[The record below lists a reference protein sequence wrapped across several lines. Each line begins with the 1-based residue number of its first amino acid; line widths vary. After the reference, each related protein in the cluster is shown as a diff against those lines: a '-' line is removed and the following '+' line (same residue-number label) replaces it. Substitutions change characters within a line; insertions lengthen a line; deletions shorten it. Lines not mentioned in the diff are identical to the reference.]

1 MRQCVTT
8 GLRCCKL
15 QITAGEQMRFGIL
28 GPLRVG
34 GGEATV
40 TAGRDRIV
48 LAMLLLRSGRLVPV
62 EDLVDAVWEERPPAT
77 ARAQLQTCVS
87 RLRRRFA
94 ELGLAPEIIVTDP
107 AGYGVRIAP
116 SDLDAD
122 TFARGVDEARAAV
135 AAGRFAE
142 AAERFHAALALWR
155 GPALSGIP
163 SRSVRRRAQTLDEQR
178 LTALEERVDVELRL
192 GRAAEL
198 IEEIAESVDQHPLR
212 ERLRGQLMLALSS
225 VGRQADALAV
235 YREGRRFYAD
245 ELGIEPGAELQ
256 ELHQRVLAGDLAV
269 TSSEEWSFAPVRAL
283 PRAINDFIGRQ
294 ETLARLVKEIEEDD
308 ARIQLV
314 DGMAG
319 SGKTTLAVHVATALA
334 DRYPDA
340 HLFIDLHGHSEREPL
355 PPAAALAALLRQLG
369 VPGDRIPA
377 DADERAAL
385 WRSKLSGR
393 RAIVV
398 LDNAASAAQVAPLL
412 PSGRDSLTLITS
424 RRRLAGLD
432 GGKPSSLAVL
442 DPEEAVE
449 LLGRVVGADRVAA
462 EPEATTEVITR
473 CGHLPLAIRLAGAR
487 LAHRPRWRVRDL
499 ADRLATGRDTLTEL
513 SAGDRSV
520 GQAFALSYAQ
530 LDVDQQRMFRL
541 LALHPVGFFD
551 DRLAAAVADLP
562 LPDAQDLLDSLV
574 DAHLVDEPDA
584 GRFRFHDLMREYA
597 RQLLETG
604 ETAASRTA
612 ATVRLL
618 DHYLHVAHAIS
629 GRMEPV
635 ASRSALVLPKPPRA
649 DLVRA
654 SVSDGAAWFD
664 ANRAALPAL
673 VRLAAD
679 EGQLERCWQLA
690 RTSWFYLF
698 QHGHLDELVDT
709 HTVALRAA
717 ERLDDAGAIATV
729 QNYLSSGYFRLGR
742 VPEAIELM
750 EVALRLRQRL
760 GDRRGEATVRRNL
773 TVAYGANWQLAPAM
787 AHSAAALAL
796 VSAGDQPVE
805 VIAILNNQALL
816 LLAWGR
822 YPEARLASRRQLRLA
837 REIGDMNSLYN
848 ALGHLGAVRARLG
861 DYPGARRFLRLA
873 LKFKRREGNRFG
885 EGEVLNE
892 LGSIERILGRPEA
905 AATLHREALAA
916 VVKSGDRIAAS
927 VSRNLLARA
936 LLDQGDVASAVD
948 LHRRVLADAVRM
960 NAPHEQAGALDG
972 IARCLRDTDPGAARS
987 HWFRAL
993 SLFRQIESP
1002 EQHEVE
1008 RLLAELG

>member
-1 MRQCVTT
+1 
-8 GLRCCKL
+8 
-15 QITAGEQMRFGIL
+15 MRFGIL

-34 GGEATV
+34 GGESTV

-48 LAMLLLRSGRLVPV
+48 LAMLLLRAGRLVPV
-62 EDLVDAVWEERPPAT
+62 DELVDAVWEERPPAT

-94 ELGLAPEIIVTDP
+94 ELGLPPETIITDP
-107 AGYGVRIAP
+107 VGYGVRADP
-116 SDLDAD
+116 GGLDAEVF
-122 TFARGVDEARAAV
+122 TRTVEAARTAV
-135 AAGRFAE
+135 AAGRQAE
-142 AAERFHAALALWR
+142 AGELFRAALALWR
-155 GPALSGIP
+155 GPALGGIP
-163 SRSVRRRAQTLDEQR
+163 SRSVRRRAQALDEQR
-178 LTALEERVDVELRL
+178 LTALEECVDVELRL

-198 IEEIAESVDQHPLR
+198 IEELAENVDQHPLR

-256 ELHQRVLAGDLAV
+256 ELHQRVLAGDLALGG
-269 TSSEEWSFAPVRAL
+269 SEERSFTPVRAL
-283 PRAINDFIGRQ
+283 PRAIDDFIGRQ

-308 ARIQLV
+308 ARIQLI

-334 DRYPDA
+334 NRYPDA

-355 PPAAALAALLRQLG
+355 PAAAALATLLRQFG

-377 DADERAAL
+377 DTDERAAL
-385 WRSKLSGR
+385 WRSRLSGR
-393 RAIVV
+393 RVIVV

-432 GGKPSSLAVL
+432 GGKPSSLALL
-442 DPEEAVE
+442 DPDEAVE
-449 LLGRVVGADRVAA
+449 LLGRVAGADRVSA
-462 EPEATTEVITR
+462 EPEAAIEVITR

-513 SAGDRSV
+513 SAGERSV

-530 LDVDQQRMFRL
+530 LDLDQQRMFRL
-541 LALHPVGFFD
+541 LGLHPEGFFD
-551 DRLAAAVADLP
+551 DRAAAAVADLP
-562 LPDAQDLLDSLV
+562 LPDAQDLLDGLV
-574 DAHLVDEPDA
+574 DAHLVDEPEA

-597 RQLLETG
+597 RQLLGTG
-604 ETAASRTA
+604 ETAASRAA

-618 DHYLHVAHAIS
+618 DHYLHVAHAIAS
-629 GRMEPV
+629 RMEPA
-635 ASRSALVLPKPPRA
+635 ASRSALVLPEPPRA

-654 SVSDGAAWFD
+654 SAPEGTGWFD

-673 VRLAAD
+673 VRLAAA

-698 QHGHLDELVDT
+698 MHGHLDELVDT

-717 ERLDDAGAIATV
+717 EQLGDDGAVATV

-742 VPEAIELM
+742 FPEAIELM
-750 EVALRLRQRL
+750 ELALRLRQRL
-760 GDRRGEATVRRNL
+760 GDQRGEATVRRNL

-787 AHSAAALAL
+787 AHATAALAL

-805 VIAILNNQALL
+805 VTAILNNQALL

-822 YPEARLASRRQLRLA
+822 YPESRQVSRRQLHLA
-837 REIGDMNSLYN
+837 REIGDMNNVYN

-873 LKFKRREGNRFG
+873 LQFKRREGNRFG

-892 LGSIERILGRPEA
+892 LGSIERILGRPEQA
-905 AATLHREALAA
+905 AMLHREALTA
-916 VVKSGDRIAAS
+916 VAKSGDRVAACT
-927 VSRNLLARA
+927 SRNLLARA
-936 LLDQGDVASAVD
+936 LLDQGDAASAVD
-948 LHRRVLADAVRM
+948 LHRRVLAEAVRM
-960 NAPHEQAGALDG
+960 GARHEQARALDG
-972 IARCLRDTDPGAARS
+972 IARCLRGTDPAAARS

-993 SLFRQIESP
+993 ALFRQIESP
-1002 EQHEVE
+1002 DQHEVE

>member
-1 MRQCVTT
+1 
-8 GLRCCKL
+8 
-15 QITAGEQMRFGIL
+15 MRFGIL

-34 GGEATV
+34 GGESTV
-40 TAGRDRIV
+40 TAGRDRTV
-48 LAMLLLRSGRLVPV
+48 LATLLLRAGRLVPV
-62 EDLVDAVWEERPPAT
+62 DELVDAVWEEHPPAT
-77 ARAQLQTCVS
+77 ARAQLQSCVS
-87 RLRRRFA
+87 RLRRRLT
-94 ELGLAPEIIVTDP
+94 ELGLPPETIITDP
-107 AGYGVRIAP
+107 VGYGVRVAP
-116 SDLDAD
+116 DGLDAD
-122 TFARGVDEARAAV
+122 VFGRTVEAARTAV
-135 AAGRFAE
+135 AAGREVE
-142 AAERFHAALALWR
+142 ASELFRSALALWR
-155 GPALSGIP
+155 GPALGGIA
-163 SRSVRRRAQTLDEQR
+163 SRSVRRRAQALDERR
-178 LTALEERVDVELRL
+178 LTALEECVDLELRL

-198 IEEIAESVDQHPLR
+198 IGELAENVDQHPLR

-225 VGRQADALAV
+225 VGRQADALAA

-256 ELHQRVLAGDLAV
+256 ELHQRVLAGDLALGGA
-269 TSSEEWSFAPVRAL
+269 EERTFTPVRAL

-294 ETLARLVKEIEEDD
+294 ETLNRLVKEIEEDD

-334 DRYPDA
+334 HRYPDA
-340 HLFIDLHGHSEREPL
+340 HLFIDLHGHSEREPI
-355 PPAAALAALLRQLG
+355 PPAVALATLLRQLG

-377 DADERAAL
+377 GTDERAAL
-385 WRSKLSGR
+385 WRSRMSGR

-398 LDNAASAAQVAPLL
+398 LDNAASAAQVVPLL
-412 PSGRDSLTLITS
+412 PSGRDCLTLITS

-449 LLGRVVGADRVAA
+449 LLGRVVGADRVDA
-462 EPEATTEVITR
+462 EPEATIEVIAR

-499 ADRLATGRDTLTEL
+499 ADRLAAGRNTLSEL
-513 SAGDRSV
+513 SAGERSV

-530 LDVDQQRMFRL
+530 LDLDQQRMFRL
-541 LALHPVGFFD
+541 LALHPGGFFD
-551 DRLAAAVADLP
+551 DRVAAALADLP
-562 LPDAQDLLDSLV
+562 LPDAQDLLDNLV
-574 DAHLVDEPDA
+574 DAHLVDEPEA

-597 RQLLETG
+597 RQLLETD

-612 ATVRLL
+612 AIVRLL
-618 DHYLHVAHAIS
+618 DHHLHVAHAIS

-635 ASRSALVLPKPPRA
+635 SSRSALMLPEPPRA

-654 SVSDGAAWFD
+654 SVADGTGWFD

-673 VRLAAD
+673 VRLAAA
-679 EGQLERCWQLA
+679 EGQLERCWQLV
-690 RTSWFYLF
+690 RTSWFYLYS
-698 QHGHLDELVDT
+698 HGHLDELMDT
-709 HTVALRAA
+709 HTVALHAA
-717 ERLDDAGAIATV
+717 EQLGDAGAIATV

-742 VPEAIELM
+742 YPEAIDLM
-750 EVALRLRQRL
+750 ERALRSRQRL
-760 GDRRGEATVRRNL
+760 GDLRGEVTVRRNL

-796 VSAGDQPVE
+796 ITAGDQPVE

-822 YPEARLASRRQLRLA
+822 YPESRQVSRRQLHLA
-837 REIGDMNSLYN
+837 REVGDMNNVFN
-848 ALGHLGAVRARLG
+848 ALGHLGVVRARLG

-873 LKFKRREGNRFG
+873 LQFKRREGNRFG

-892 LGSIERILGRPEA
+892 LGSIERILGRPEEA
-905 AATLHREALAA
+905 AMLHREALAV
-916 VVKSGDRIAAS
+916 VVKSGDRLAACM
-927 VSRNLLARA
+927 SRNLLARA
-936 LLDQGDVASAVD
+936 LLDQGDAASAVD

-960 NAPHEQAGALDG
+960 GARHEQARALDG
-972 IARCLRDTDPGAARS
+972 IARCLRDTDPAAARS
-987 HWFRAL
+987 HWIRAL
-993 SLFRQIESP
+993 ALYEQIESP
-1002 EQHEVE
+1002 DQHEVS
-1008 RLLAELG
+1008 RLLTELG